1 MNTTRASRPIPLALT
16 MLVALFSAL
25 VALAV
30 AGGHDAAAHG
40 NGEQHAISAS
50 ALAADAP
57 VVTPRVVAFHDEMRR
72 LWEDHVTWTRLAIIS
87 LTGDTPDT
95 EASVGRLLQN
105 QTDIGDA
112 IKPFYGDAAGQELTR
127 LLREHILIAADLI
140 AAARAGDETAVA
152 DAQARWTANA
162 DEIASFLAAANPRSW
177 GLDEMKTMLHEHL
190 RLTANEAIARIQG
203 DWAADVAAYDQIHL
217 QALGMADMLS
227 NGIVKQFPA
236 RFH

>member
-1 MNTTRASRPIPLALT
+1 MNTSKAPRPIPLALT

-40 NGEQHAISAS
+40 NDDQHANVSATADS
-50 ALAADAP
+50 A

-87 LTGDTPDT
+87 LVGGTPDT

-112 IKPFYGDAAGQELTR
+112 IKPFYGEAAGEELTR
-127 LLREHILIAADLI
+127 LLREHILIAADII
-140 AAARAGDETAVA
+140 AAAKAGDNAGVTA
-152 DAQARWTANA
+152 AQTRWTANA
-162 DEIASFLAAANPRSW
+162 DEIATFLAGANPRSW
-177 GLDEMKTMLHEHL
+177 NLDEMKTMLHEHL
-190 RLTANEAIARIQG
+190 RLTTDEALARLQA
-203 DWAADVAAYDQIHL
+203 DWDADVVAYDEIHR

-227 NGIVKQFPA
+227 NGIIKQFPQ
-236 RFH
+236 RFR

>member
-1 MNTTRASRPIPLALT
+1 
-16 MLVALFSAL
+16 
-25 VALAV
+25 
-30 AGGHDAAAHG
+30 
-40 NGEQHAISAS
+40 
-50 ALAADAP
+50 
-57 VVTPRVVAFHDEMRR
+57 MRR